1 MKNLLN
7 NIPQEEK
14 NRILEMHRVVKEQS
28 VIGAPNRG
36 MIDTG
41 RNSEIRRDNTSVN
54 GGVRRPI
61 NPSDYG
67 MGKYSMTD
75 FGKPSG
81 VKAVQQALIDKGY
94 YVGKTGADG
103 KLGDNTKKA
112 IIKYQKDNGIK
123 QTGLVEP
130 ITAKSLGVQPLTSNK
145 DKVKNIVKSDKKQ
158 TQKTSNNF
166 SSQVSAQ
173 IDYLKENNLLGKEK
187 FTLVDDKN
195 SKVHAFDSNYQ
206 LYKTY
211 DVITGKN
218 RGDQLKTQTMTDWV
232 VDNWQ
237 NVFSKVFDS
246 GLQDTSNYIDNCY
259 FGQKEW
265 EIKNTPSGVFKRA
278 GVIKNFMNDLLAT
291 TFIEEDYGKRFI
303 TWETCDGSTIPFG
316 FHGTQSPK
324 RLEVLDLK
332 NNKNQSCTKRKM
344 SFGCINFKESDIL
357 DINNFINSGQL
368 SIWLPDQTN
377 DIVKVP
383 QGCSSYA

>member
-1 MKNLLN
+1 
-7 NIPQEEK
+7 
-14 NRILEMHRVVKEQS
+14 
-28 VIGAPNRG
+28 
-36 MIDTG
+36 
-41 RNSEIRRDNTSVN
+41 
-54 GGVRRPI
+54 
-61 NPSDYG
+61 

-103 KLGDNTKKA
+103 KLGDNTRKA